1 MKAIILRVALSLFL
15 SLISYFSF
23 DLSELEGFSL
33 FLSIYILFH
42 FVSNFGRSIYLILDT
57 IVLLAC
63 LTWLVTPL
71 FFYHYYN
78 STNFLANLW
87 VKTMQVGSEEYYS
100 FVFPG
105 VLALWLGL
113 RFKKPKLASQNFKLS
128 NITPRFQTSNFKKIG
143 FILTVLSL
151 FSTIFVDFV
160 PGSIAYVFYLTQKL
174 IFVGLI
180 YLYYASEKR
189 NIGYLLSGFGLLM
202 FTSIRGGMFGEMVF
216 MLLIGAIIFSTNYA
230 LRLRSKILIAVLGFA
245 FIIVIQSV
253 KGEYRKVAWVSGAS
267 STYFAD
273 LVADRISNPSKVFD
287 PNALFPTAVRFNQ
300 GWLIASTMAR
310 VPSVVPYA
318 EGETIYNSVL
328 AILVP
333 RFLWPDKP
341 SAGGSYNLKRF
352 LGFGDIGYSMN
363 IGPIGEAWANFG
375 KWGGIFFMFLYGLFF
390 RFIFDF
396 LLGIVNK
403 RPSVIIWFP
412 LLFFYAVGVETD
424 ILTTLNSLVKTMVF
438 VGFVF
443 WIFPKVFRI
452 EL

>member
-1 MKAIILRVALSLFL
+1 MNNVLRLVLSLVFAL
-15 SLISYFSF
+15 FCYYTF
-23 DLSELEGFSL
+23 DLSELEGFSVA
-33 FLSIYILFH
+33 LSTFILVQ
-42 FVSNFGRSIYLILDT
+42 FVSNFGKSIFLILDT
-57 IVLLAC
+57 IILLAC

-87 VKTMQVGSEEYYS
+87 VKTMQVDSDEYYS
-100 FVFPG
+100 YVLPG

-113 RFKKPKLASQNFKLS
+113 RLKKSKFSSKNFKLD
-128 NITPRFQTSNFKKIG
+128 NIIQYFQIANFKKIG

-151 FSTIFVDFV
+151 FSTIIMGFV

-180 YLYYASEKR
+180 YLYYASEKQSF
-189 NIGYLLSGFGLLM
+189 GYLFGGFALLL

-216 MLLIGAIIFSTNYA
+216 MTLIAAIIFSTNYA
-230 LRLRSKILIAVLGFA
+230 IRLRTKVLIAAFGFS
-245 FIIVIQSV
+245 FIIILQSV
-253 KGEYRKVAWVSGAS
+253 KGEYRKVAWVSVAS

-273 LVADRISNPSKVFD
+273 LVADRLSNPSKIID
-287 PNALFPTAVRFNQ
+287 PNALFATAVRFNQ
-300 GWLIASTMAR
+300 GWLIASTMSR

-341 SAGGSYNLKRF
+341 IAGGKYNLKRF
-352 LGFGDIGYSMN
+352 LGYGDISYSMN

-438 VGFVF
+438 VGFIF